1 MIQNKTENSI
11 DTSKINSVITEGYE
25 KIINDYSQIEKSF
38 NILIKNIPIKFKD
51 LLTNLYNQLELMKKH
66 FKSYFDSIN
75 LGINSLSI
83 NNNISTDNSDLNNS
97 LSKSLKKSYEQISNE
112 FTKIGKMTKEII
124 ENKEKIKEKRKKRV
138 KLLEKRLQSYCN
150 EIEKFDFS
158 KMKNIY
164 DINVKDN
171 EKISNL
177 LLKNQKI
184 EQYKFIDINDTL
196 LEIKKDNL
204 NKNNNK
210 NVSTKSESI
219 NNNDILLINELVK
232 INTEK
237 EEEIIEFIETFEQ
250 KKSVKET
257 DTIKRNIS

>member
-75 LGINSLSI
+75 IGINSLNL

-124 ENKEKIKEKRKKRV
+124 ENKDLIKEKRKM
-138 KLLEKRLQSYCN
+138 
-150 EIEKFDFS
+150 
-158 KMKNIY
+158 MK
-164 DINVKDN
+164 
-171 EKISNL
+171 
-177 LLKNQKI
+177 
-184 EQYKFIDINDTL
+184 
-196 LEIKKDNL
+196 
-204 NKNNNK
+204 
-210 NVSTKSESI
+210 
-219 NNNDILLINELVK
+219 
-232 INTEK
+232 
-237 EEEIIEFIETFEQ
+237 
-250 KKSVKET
+250 
-257 DTIKRNIS
+257 

>member
-1 MIQNKTENSI
+1 
-11 DTSKINSVITEGYE
+11 
-25 KIINDYSQIEKSF
+25 
-38 NILIKNIPIKFKD
+38 
-51 LLTNLYNQLELMKKH
+51 
-66 FKSYFDSIN
+66 
-75 LGINSLSI
+75 
-83 NNNISTDNSDLNNS
+83 
-97 LSKSLKKSYEQISNE
+97 
-112 FTKIGKMTKEII
+112 
-124 ENKEKIKEKRKKRV
+124 
-138 KLLEKRLQSYCN
+138 
-150 EIEKFDFS
+150 
-158 KMKNIY
+158 MKNIY
-164 DINVKDN
+164 NINVKDN

>member
-1 MIQNKTENSI
+1 M
-11 DTSKINSVITEGYE
+11 
-25 KIINDYSQIEKSF
+25 
-38 NILIKNIPIKFKD
+38 KD
-51 LLTNLYNQLELMKKH
+51 KK
-66 FKSYFDSIN
+66 
-75 LGINSLSI
+75 
-83 NNNISTDNSDLNNS
+83 
-97 LSKSLKKSYEQISNE
+97 
-112 FTKIGKMTKEII
+112 
-124 ENKEKIKEKRKKRV
+124 
-138 KLLEKRLQSYCN
+138 
-150 EIEKFDFS
+150 
-158 KMKNIY
+158 
-164 DINVKDN
+164 
-171 EKISNL
+171 KISNL

>member
-1 MIQNKTENSI
+1 
-11 DTSKINSVITEGYE
+11 
-25 KIINDYSQIEKSF
+25 
-38 NILIKNIPIKFKD
+38 
-51 LLTNLYNQLELMKKH
+51 
-66 FKSYFDSIN
+66 
-75 LGINSLSI
+75 
-83 NNNISTDNSDLNNS
+83 
-97 LSKSLKKSYEQISNE
+97 
-112 FTKIGKMTKEII
+112 
-124 ENKEKIKEKRKKRV
+124 
-138 KLLEKRLQSYCN
+138 
-150 EIEKFDFS
+150 
-158 KMKNIY
+158 
-164 DINVKDN
+164 VKDN